1 MPFWKQQ
8 TGLPVFM
15 KNKVCTE
22 AAAKIGD
29 KQMMISRRSLLK
41 SASAVAGLAGLP
53 VNMALA
59 ALAPEPF
66 QLRTGFVEKELKA
79 GAPKVGFWGFN
90 DSIPGPVLRYRKG
103 EKARILVSNGL
114 SVDTAVHWHGV
125 RVPNAMDGIPFVTQ
139 DAIKPGGQMLYEYP
153 LRDSGTFWYHPHQS
167 SFEQVPRGLYGAYIV
182 EETKPIEVD
191 RDVVWV
197 LSDVKLGADGQQV
210 EDFGRILD
218 LANEGRIGNQVLI
231 NGRAAGEHQTLGV
244 RQGERL
250 RLRLINA
257 ASARIFRLTL
267 AGHIMTAIAFD
278 GQAVEPHEVEQVH
291 LGPGMRIDLV
301 VDCMQPAGSIFTL
314 SDVGHRGV
322 GQMVRLVYSGE
333 APLREKPMNAPV
345 RLEPN
350 ALPEPD
356 LQRAEDHY
364 IMFQGGMRGAPVIGQ
379 VDGQLVKTAEMME
392 THGLAWTMNYTAQHE
407 HSLMQEPLF
416 RFKQGASIV
425 LHLINETDFS
435 HPMHLHGHF
444 FRVIAKDGQRTRFRE
459 WRDTVLMGPRESVDI
474 AFVADNPGEWMLHCH
489 ILDHAA
495 GGMMG
500 TMVVE

>member
-1 MPFWKQQ
+1 MPFWKRQ

-15 KNKVCTE
+15 KYRASTE
-22 AAAKIGD
+22 VVSKIGD

-41 SASAVAGLAGLP
+41 SASAVAGLASLP
-53 VNMALA
+53 ASMTLA
-59 ALAPEPF
+59 AQAREPI
-66 QLRTGFVEKELKA
+66 QLRTGFVEKELRA
-79 GAPKVGFWGFN
+79 GAPKVDFWGFN
-90 DSIPGPVLRYRKG
+90 DGIPGPVLRYRKG
-103 EKARILVSNGL
+103 DQAKILVGNGL

-125 RVPNAMDGIPFVTQ
+125 RVPNSMDGIPFVTQ

-182 EETKPIEVD
+182 EETVPIKVD
-191 RDVVWV
+191 REVIWV
-197 LSDVKLGADGQQV
+197 LSDVKLGADGRQV

-218 LANEGRIGNQVLI
+218 LANEGRVGNQVLI
-231 NGRAAGEHQTLGV
+231 NGNAAGAGQTLGV

-257 ASARIFRLTL
+257 ASARIFHLAL
-267 AGHIMTAIAFD
+267 AGHTMMAIAFD
-278 GQAVEPHEVEQVH
+278 GQAVEPHAIDQVH

-301 VDCMQPAGSIFTL
+301 IDCMQAAGSIFSL
-314 SDVGHRGV
+314 SDMGHRGI
-322 GQMVRLVYSGE
+322 GEMVRLVYSAE
-333 APLREKPMNAPV
+333 AALRDKPMASSM

-350 ALPEPD
+350 VLPEPD
-356 LQRAEDHY
+356 LARAEDHF

-379 VDGQLVKTAEMME
+379 VDGQAVKTAEMME
-392 THGLAWTMNYTAQHE
+392 KHGLAWTMNYTAQHE

-416 RFKQGASIV
+416 RFKQGAHIV
-425 LHLINETDFS
+425 LHMMNETDFS

-444 FRVIAKDGQRTRFRE
+444 FRVIAVNGQKTRFRE

-474 AFVADNPGEWMLHCH
+474 AFVADNPGEWMFHCH
-489 ILDHAA
+489 ILDHSA